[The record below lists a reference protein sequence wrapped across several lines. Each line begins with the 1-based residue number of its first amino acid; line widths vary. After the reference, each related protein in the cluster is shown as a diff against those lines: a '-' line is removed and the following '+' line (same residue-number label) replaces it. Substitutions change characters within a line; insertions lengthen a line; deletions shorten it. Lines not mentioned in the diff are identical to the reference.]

1 MMTDVYEEKNRELI
15 TTAQNGDESAFAE
28 LVKENLPL
36 IYRYLFRLT
45 GNEAVAEDLA
55 QETFVRV
62 WKNLSRFDT
71 EKPFRPWLYRIA
83 RNCAYDFLRKKNTV
97 PFSYLSESEQLKL
110 ESLPDANVSPVE
122 NAEKTETTTFVNTLL
137 SELSE
142 IEREILTLHYLDEL
156 SVPEIAEIL
165 KKPEETI
172 RTRLRRA
179 REAFREVKKENEPS
193 LTSTTVLSSNG

>member
-1 MMTDVYEEKNRELI
+1 MNSI
-15 TTAQNGDESAFAE
+15 IAAQKGDETAFAE

-45 GNEAVAEDLA
+45 GNQVVAEDLA

-62 WKNLSRFDT
+62 WKNLARFNPD
-71 EKPFRPWLYRIA
+71 KPFRPWLYRIA

-97 PFSYLSESEQLKL
+97 PFSYLSENEQLKL
-110 ESLPDANVSPVE
+110 ESLPDNKVSPAE
-122 NAEKTETTTFVNTLL
+122 TAEKTETAALVNTLL

-142 IEREILTLHYLDEL
+142 TEREILTLHYLDEL
-156 SVPEIAEIL
+156 TVPEIAEIL
-165 KKPEETI
+165 KKPEETV

-179 REAFREVKKENEPS
+179 REAFREAKVENEPS
-193 LTSTTVLSSNG
+193 SIPAPVLESND